1 MSSLIDIK
9 VIGCGGGGVNAVDGM
24 INAGL
29 SGVEFIAINTDAQ
42 ALMPSLADVK
52 VDIGRDR
59 TNGLGAGANP
69 EIGRLSAKDSV
80 NEINE
85 VVSGAD
91 VVFVTAGMGG
101 GTGTG
106 SAPIVANCAKK
117 AGALTVG
124 VVTTPFAF
132 EGSKRMTNALEG
144 INNFSKEVDTL
155 IVVPNENL
163 ISMLDPEISMED
175 AFKEADGVLLKAV
188 AAISDLVTT
197 PGQINIDFA
206 DIKRVMKDA
215 GSAFMGIGYADGENR
230 AEIAGNEAITSP
242 ILDVDLNGATGVLIS
257 IASSGQIKL
266 QEVNKIASL
275 VSDKAHKNADII
287 FGTLLDQD
295 LEDGILVTVIATG
308 FKKEINE

>member
-9 VIGCGGGGVNAVDGM
+9 VVGCGGGGINAVDSM
-24 INAGL
+24 ILSGL
-29 SGVEFIAINTDAQ
+29 SGVEFIAVNTDVQ

-52 VDIGRDR
+52 IDIGRDR
-59 TNGLGAGANP
+59 TGGLGAGADPN
-69 EIGRLSAKDSV
+69 IGRLSAKDSI
-80 NEINE
+80 NEISE
-85 VVSGAD
+85 VVTGAD

-124 VVTTPFAF
+124 VVTTPFGF
-132 EGSKRMTNALEG
+132 EGKKRMNNALEG

-155 IVVPNENL
+155 IVIPNENL
-163 ISMLDPEISMED
+163 ISMLDPDISMEE
-175 AFKEADGVLLKAV
+175 AFKEADNVLLKAV
-188 AAISDLVTT
+188 AGVSDLITT

-206 DIKRVMKDA
+206 DIKRVMKNA
-215 GSAFMGIGYADGENR
+215 GAAFMGIGYADGEDR
-230 AEIAGNEAITSP
+230 ADVAGNKAITSP
-242 ILDVDLNGATGVLIS
+242 ILDVNLNGATGVLIS
-257 IASSGQIKL
+257 IASSGQIKM

-275 VSDKAHKNADII
+275 VSEKAHEDADII
-287 FGTLLDQD
+287 FGTVLDED

-308 FKKEINE
+308 FINE

>member
-29 SGVEFIAINTDAQ
+29 SGVEFIAVNTDAQ
-42 ALMPSLADVK
+42 ALLPSLADIK

-59 TNGLGAGANP
+59 TKGLGAGANP

-80 NEINE
+80 IEINE

-163 ISMLDPEISMED
+163 ISMLDPEVSMEE
-175 AFKEADGVLLKAV
+175 AFKEADNVLLKAV

-275 VSDKAHKNADII
+275 VSDKAHKDADII
-287 FGTLLDQD
+287 FGTVLDQD
-295 LEDGILVTVIATG
+295 LGDGILVTVIATG
-308 FKKEINE
+308 FNK